1 MADKRIGW
9 EVFCGVSCTTIQN
22 GMYAKEF
29 APTSDGGD
37 GTLVAD
43 IEVFIPELT
52 PQSDGTEPEKKI
64 IQDIKLW
71 NPFTREDE
79 TAQITAT
86 HIIRCKYMGTQNFY
100 VPCVHRGEQ
109 VWVLRH
115 EGSEFQYYWLPMGR
129 DEGMRNFEHLRWY
142 AHNMP
147 TAIQKVDEKH
157 GIKTTVTDDNTYF
170 IDIDT
175 QRDKNGD
182 IKTKLIQIHT
192 SQSDGEE
199 YAYDIR
205 IYPGLNKLEICDNA
219 TSVEGGGNRIELDS
233 KETTWTIRNID
244 DSFIKLDKENI
255 YISCRDTINITAGKK
270 IRVRAGWADDYTTL
284 AETKFAGDAGIIDTV
299 NGVHTEVG
307 QTKTENLKVSK
318 TVTTPITT
326 ENTVTTHNGNTT
338 INGHENV
345 NGGSTIVPDA
355 KIGGKSFNAHTHGNG
370 NLGSPT
376 TPPIAG

>member
-182 IKTKLIQIHT
+182 IKTAEQYIASATDANGLAEVMGNLNCQTWDELWNSPEAEKVRKKVRCCDRDCWMIGSVSPAMHKYIGRVIPWVMSHKLK
-192 SQSDGEE
+192 SMVGMKYSMYELPVCRDYRDGKVTKEE
-199 YAYDIR
+199 LDKLSTCDMNAVINN
-205 IYPGLNKLEICDNA
+205 GLSE
-219 TSVEGGGNRIELDS
+219 DS
-233 KETTWTIRNID
+233 KEAL
-244 DSFIKLDKENI
+244 K
-255 YISCRDTINITAGKK
+255 GKRGED
-270 IRVRAGWADDYTTL
+270 IVNADVASQGYEATK
-284 AETKFAGDAGIIDTV
+284 AETDKD
-299 NGVHTEVG
+299 
-307 QTKTENLKVSK
+307 
-318 TVTTPITT
+318 IT
-326 ENTVTTHNGNTT
+326 
-338 INGHENV
+338 I
-345 NGGSTIVPDA
+345 S
-355 KIGGKSFNAHTHGNG
+355 
-370 NLGSPT
+370 
-376 TPPIAG
+376 